1 MKSLWI
7 DGDTEREPVVQ
18 GPRQRRL
25 ASNVAG
31 AGILSYFHAWQR
43 WEVRVS
49 VLPHHLEEAQ
59 SQANK
64 KKS

>member
-18 GPRQRRL
+18 GARQRRL

-31 AGILSYFHAWQR
+31 AGILSYFHA
-43 WEVRVS
+43 
-49 VLPHHLEEAQ
+49 
-59 SQANK
+59 
-64 KKS
+64 